1 MCRWILLAYSVIHF
15 EFMRFDIIKKFR
27 LPVCSC
33 WLFFFALK
41 KWFNLKP
48 VIVTIWNRP
57 VFFTWGCIALFHVFS
72 DLVLFCA
79 KQSEIGRYSFMYS
92 FFYYKMTCNGNF
104 VPYCTFI
111 FCSCK
116 LSHLHSFWQSG
127 WHPGYGICIDVA
139 GLGCWLYW
147 NGNNEKF

>member
-92 FFYYKMTCNGNF
+92 FFTTKWPVMEILCHTVLLFFAVVNC
-104 VPYCTFI
+104 
-111 FCSCK
+111 
-116 LSHLHSFWQSG
+116 L
-127 WHPGYGICIDVA
+127 ICIHFGRVGGTQDTAFV
-139 GLGCWLYW
+139 LM
-147 NGNNEKF
+147 